1 MATIFYDDLRL
12 KAKRANQRM
21 VELEHRG
28 LNTAAYRS
36 VQAILEQS
44 GKRAGEYRGRRFS
57 ESGKVESKSEY
68 HRISAILDE
77 FLGQQTSTVTG
88 QKRYIN
94 SVYNTADLNS
104 DGALSKSG
112 IDRDTFLSIFE
123 NWTDRKAERMYGS
136 EQVIQIV
143 QVLERKG
150 RIGEGEGQ
158 YTIKEFMQSV
168 QSSESL
174 KDLQSMYGVSNKD
187 IRQLDKLGVLYEV
200 E

>member
-44 GKRAGEYRGRRFS
+44 GKRAGESRGRRFS
-57 ESGKVESKSEY
+57 ETGKVESKSEY
-68 HRISAILDE
+68 HRLSVILDE
-77 FLGQQTSTVTG
+77 FLAQQTSTVTG

-94 SVYNTADLNS
+94 TLYNTADMNS

-123 NWTDRKAERMYGS
+123 NWTDRKSERMYGS

-150 RIGEGEGQ
+150 KIGEGEGQ
-158 YTIKEFMQSV
+158 YTIKDFMQSV
-168 QSSESL
+168 QSSKSL